1 MKILTRLVLA
11 CVVFALFSLTL
22 QLADAEEK
30 KKGLSAFPNTYE
42 APTNKTNL
50 AAPQPPGPRISS
62 SLAET
67 NPKSKIRLAEFLD
80 VFKFTLYKMT
90 RGEAEQI
97 FFFADKNKDDL
108 IDHKEWEEFVIL
120 YVLPFEA
127 CDGESHGVLNEKE
140 FKGCF
145 QADPRT
151 KVVEF
156 RRRYIKTSSGPKHI
170 MDVLQTRGT
179 SLINFSD
186 YLFYRRALY
195 GWTECHSTS
204 KYLSKASFKCAVLS
218 TIPQKYNLKLDYDQF
233 YETGLRI
240 SSDRNLIELDFISY
254 LRVALFMKY
263 FIVFG
268 QPLNVPYLEKAQ
280 FIRAVREDR
289 LPTNFEESEINTIYG
304 LTYNANS
311 MDFPSF
317 AFFFHLHRLFNKHS
331 IEKPLSLN
339 QDELLNLM
347 LDEDAPKDI
356 VFAVDNSFTNFSEA
370 QYLEASLV
378 LTQKRVNEKSFY
390 SFKQDASVRTNATN
404 INATIM
410 ANALD
415 LKPNE
420 ATRKVFFSI
429 MCGLGKKYWGKP
441 EYYRAF
447 QISNLYVSI
456 RDLPVSHNVGVFL
469 DRMQNLYDSVAPSWN
484 ADQRKNYIFY
494 KALPKDVDLDIL
506 SFLALENF
514 VEKIQVH
521 KFNAETVV
529 EETLLKTILKDNGME
544 NIPDTVIDLAKK
556 GLDSLHRREFIA
568 LDVVK
573 YTMIVHSAANELKRT
588 ENTFTSNKL
597 KANPDN
603 TRKFPQVKR
612 RFLSSPNV

>member
-1 MKILTRLVLA
+1 MKILTKLILA
-11 CVVFALFSLTL
+11 CAVFALFSLTV
-22 QLADAEEK
+22 QMMEPKDK
-30 KKGLSAFPNTYE
+30 KKGASAFPNLNE

-50 AAPQPPGPRISS
+50 SKKQPAGPRISS

-67 NPKSKIRLAEFLD
+67 NPKSKIILAEFLN
-80 VFKFTLYKMT
+80 VFKYTLYKMT

-97 FFFADKNKDDL
+97 FFFADKNKDDF

-127 CDGESHGVLNEKE
+127 CDSESHGVLNEKE

-145 QADPRT
+145 EADPRT

-156 RRRYIKTSSGPKHI
+156 RRRYNKNGSGPKHI

-186 YLFYRRALY
+186 FLFYRRALF

-204 KYLSKASFKCAVLS
+204 KYLSKSSFKCAVLS
-218 TIPQKYNLKLDYDQF
+218 TIPQKYNFKLDYDQF
-233 YETGLRI
+233 YETGLKI
-240 SSDRNLIELDFISY
+240 SSDRNLIELDFVSY
-254 LRVALFMKY
+254 LRVTLFMKY
-263 FIVFG
+263 FIVYG
-268 QPLNVPYLEKAQ
+268 QPLNTPYLEKSQ

-289 LPTNFEESEINTIYG
+289 LPTNFEESEINSIYG

-317 AFFFHLHRLFNKHS
+317 AFFFHLHRLFNKFS
-331 IEKPLSLN
+331 IEKPMALN
-339 QDELLNLM
+339 QEELLNLM
-347 LDEDAPKDI
+347 KDEDAPKDI
-356 VFAVDNSFTNFSEA
+356 IFAIDNSFTKFSESE
-370 QYLEASLV
+370 YLEASLV

-390 SFKQDASVRTNATN
+390 SFKQDASVRTNSTN
-404 INATIM
+404 VNATIM
-410 ANALD
+410 ANNLD
-415 LKPNE
+415 LKANE
-420 ATRKVFFSI
+420 ENRKVFFST
-429 MCGLGKKYWGKP
+429 MCGAGKKYWGKP
-441 EYYRAF
+441 EFYRAF

-469 DRMQNLYDSVAPSWN
+469 EKLQNLYDTVSPSWN

-494 KALPKDVDLDIL
+494 KVLPKEVDLDVL

-521 KFNAETVV
+521 KFNAETVI

-556 GLDSLHRREFIA
+556 GMDTLHRREFIA

-573 YTMIVHSAANELKRT
+573 YCMIVHSAANELKRT
-588 ENTFTSNKL
+588 EHHYTSNKI
-597 KANPDN
+597 KANSDN
-603 TRKFPQVKR
+603 TRKFPQANR
-612 RFLSSPNV
+612 RFLSSSNI

>member
-1 MKILTRLVLA
+1 MKILTKLILA
-11 CVVFALFSLTL
+11 CAVFALFSLTF
-22 QLADAEEK
+22 QLTDPKDK
-30 KKGLSAFPNTYE
+30 KKGLSAYPNLAE
-42 APTNKTNL
+42 APTNKTNMDK
-50 AAPQPPGPRISS
+50 PQPPGPRISS
-62 SLAET
+62 SLDET
-67 NPKSKIRLAEFLD
+67 NPKSKIRLAEFLN
-80 VFKFTLYKMT
+80 VFKYTLYKMT

-108 IDHKEWEEFVIL
+108 IDHKEWEDFVIL

-127 CDGESHGVLNEKE
+127 CDGESKGVLNEKA
-140 FKGCF
+140 FKACF
-145 QADPRT
+145 NADPRT
-151 KVVEF
+151 KVIEF
-156 RRRYIKTSSGPKHI
+156 RRRYIKTGSGPKHI
-170 MDVLQTRGT
+170 IDVLQTRGT

-204 KYLSKASFKCAVLS
+204 KYISKSSFKCAILS
-218 TIPQKYNLKLDYDQF
+218 TIPQKYNFKLDYDQF
-233 YETGLRI
+233 YETGLRLT
-240 SSDRNLIELDFISY
+240 SDRNLIELDFISY
-254 LRVALFMKY
+254 IRVALFMKY

-268 QPLNVPYLEKAQ
+268 QPLNVPYLEKSQ

-304 LTYNANS
+304 LTYNENS
-311 MDFPSF
+311 MDFSAF
-317 AFFFHLHRLFNKHS
+317 AFFFHLHRLFNKYS

-339 QDELLNLM
+339 QAELIKLM
-347 LDEDAPKDI
+347 DDEDSLKDI
-356 VFAVDNSFTNFSEA
+356 VFAIDNSFTNFSEA
-370 QYLEASLV
+370 EYLEASLV
-378 LTQKRVNEKSFY
+378 LAQKRVNEKSFY

-404 INATIM
+404 IKATIM

-415 LKPNE
+415 LKANE
-420 ATRKVFFSI
+420 ATRKVFFNI
-429 MCGLGKKYWGKP
+429 MCGLGKKYWGKS

-456 RDLPVSHNVGVFL
+456 KDLPVSHNARVFL
-469 DRMQNLYDSVAPSWN
+469 DRLQSLYDSVSPSWN
-484 ADQRKNYIFY
+484 ANQRKNYIFY
-494 KALPKDVDLDIL
+494 KALPKEVNLDIL

-521 KFNAETVV
+521 KFNAETVI
-529 EETLLKTILKDNGME
+529 EETLLKIIMKDNGME

-573 YTMIVHSAANELKRT
+573 NCMIVHSAANELKRT
-588 ENTFTSNKL
+588 QHTFTSNKL

-603 TRKFPQVKR
+603 TRKFPQNNR